1 MVVMRDPS
9 LNGDPP
15 PDYAKNSGLIT
26 LSIHYGGSVTNTGG
40 EEFDDSDS
48 EYEYKMNEDQDEIED
63 VAAEND
69 DWDFKVE
76 EELVDNVI
84 KDADEG
90 KKSEA
95 RDGRSRDY
103 VPEHTCNISFNVR
116 NMKSSWLSKKYFHK
130 FKSDPKRT
138 VKGFRIDAIEDVR
151 CNIST
156 NQAARAKKL
165 AMLMLHGNPAQQ
177 FALLWDYADEVKRS
191 NPGSTVILGTEQN
204 MFDRFYVCLHALRM
218 NFLAGCRPVLCVDGC
233 HLKGPHGG
241 VLLAAVGIDPNNN
254 FFPLCYAVV
263 FVRHLHSNFKSNGFR
278 GLAFKNGLWKA
289 ARATTV
295 NQFNER
301 MKELNELDEGAYA
314 WFNDKPPKEWSRSHF
329 SPHPRCDILLNNAC
343 ECFNSNILEA
353 REKPI
358 LTMLEWLMEYL
369 MKRVQQNR
377 DRALKRKWDLSGI
390 PCKHVVSAILCQG
403 EDIEKYT
410 HQCYRVET
418 YLKAY
423 HHPILPING
432 RDEWKKSD
440 FNPPVPPKAVKRV
453 GRPPKSSRRL
463 EVDEPVN
470 KKKKRRGAPILKEG
484 SSRIKRQQ
492 TTVKCGKCGHQ
503 GHNAR
508 GCATKTAPS
517 EPVPDASSQVP
528 PKEQPQKIQVRRKG
542 KAIMHEP
549 EVVLH
554 KRTRSGNIPAAAPV
568 IRKLQNIKPT
578 KSFATAPSMFQQFQQ
593 CHKGVKIKEPANFV
607 DAEVGGRS
615 LDEQGVQDQ
624 HHPLSKEEENLLLC
638 QILAML

>member
-1 MVVMRDPS
+1 
-9 LNGDPP
+9 
-15 PDYAKNSGLIT
+15 
-26 LSIHYGGSVTNTGG
+26 
-40 EEFDDSDS
+40 
-48 EYEYKMNEDQDEIED
+48 
-63 VAAEND
+63 
-69 DWDFKVE
+69 
-76 EELVDNVI
+76 
-84 KDADEG
+84 
-90 KKSEA
+90 
-95 RDGRSRDY
+95 
-103 VPEHTCNISFNVR
+103 
-116 NMKSSWLSKKYFHK
+116 
-130 FKSDPKRT
+130 
-138 VKGFRIDAIEDVR
+138 
-151 CNIST
+151 
-156 NQAARAKKL
+156 
-165 AMLMLHGNPAQQ
+165 MLMLHGNPAQQ

-263 FVRHLHSNFKSNGFR
+263 
-278 GLAFKNGLWKA
+278 
-289 ARATTV
+289 
-295 NQFNER
+295 
-301 MKELNELDEGAYA
+301 MKENREIWGWFLTLLKRDLHIENDSTYTFMSDKQKGLVGALQEVFPNA
-314 WFNDKPPKEWSRSHF
+314 EH
-329 SPHPRCDILLNNAC
+329 RCDILLNNAC

-358 LTMLEWLMEYL
+358 LTMFEWLMEYL

-377 DRALKRKWDLSGI
+377 DRALKRWKRVLCPKIQKIIDKNIEKLGDCIPIKSDDKHYQISCFDGTQYSVDLLNGTCGCRKWDLSGI

-549 EVVLH
+549 E
-554 KRTRSGNIPAAAPV
+554 GNIPAAAPV

-593 CHKGVKIKEPANFV
+593 CHKGVKIKEPANLLMLKW
-607 DAEVGGRS
+607 EEGHWMSKR
-615 LDEQGVQDQ
+615 VQDQ
-624 HHPLSKEEENLLLC
+624 PSIVKGGRKFVTMSNLSNAISELNKGKKK
-638 QILAML
+638 A